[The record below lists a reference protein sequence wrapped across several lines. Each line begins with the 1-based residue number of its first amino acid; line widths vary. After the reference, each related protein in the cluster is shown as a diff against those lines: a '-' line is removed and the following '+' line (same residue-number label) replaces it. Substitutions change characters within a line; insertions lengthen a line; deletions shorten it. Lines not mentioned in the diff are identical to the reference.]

1 VSHSADAIVI
11 ITTTAGGIIADS
23 APLQA
28 SAAVEADDLVVQ
40 VRGLRRVFGT
50 RAVLDGIDLSLHAGD
65 FVALLGPSGTGKTT
79 LLRILAGLDTADA
92 GQVLVPRVR
101 SVVFQEP
108 RLVMARRVWRN
119 VVLGARRV
127 RKARGRAI
135 QALTEVGLETH
146 SEAWPVTLSG
156 GEAQRVALAR
166 ALVTEPAL
174 LLLDEPFA
182 ALDALTRIRM
192 QDLVA
197 QLYDRHQ
204 PAVVLVTHD
213 VDEAILLADRIL
225 VLSDG
230 KIGLDIPVEI
240 DKPRHRDDSRFLALR
255 ARLLSQLGVTDTVG
269 AADPEPTTS
278 HA

>member
-1 VSHSADAIVI
+1 M
-11 ITTTAGGIIADS
+11 
-23 APLQA
+23 
-28 SAAVEADDLVVQ
+28 VQ

-50 RAVLDGIDLSLHAGD
+50 RAVLDGIDLSLRAGD
-65 FVALLGPSGTGKTT
+65 FIALLGPSGTGKTT

-108 RLVMARRVWRN
+108 RLVMAHRVWRN
-119 VVLGARRV
+119 VVLGARRAS
-127 RKARGRAI
+127 KARNRAI
-135 QALTEVGLETH
+135 QSLTEVGLQTH
-146 SEAWPVTLSG
+146 SDAWPVTLSG

-166 ALVTEPAL
+166 ALATEPAL

-192 QDLVA
+192 HDLVA
-197 QLYDRHQ
+197 RLYARHQ

-213 VDEAILLADRIL
+213 VDEAILLADRVL

-230 KIGLDIPVEI
+230 SIGLNVPVEI
-240 DKPRHRDDSRFLALR
+240 DKPRQRDDPRFLELR
-255 ARLLSQLGVTDTVG
+255 GRLLAQLGVAHTVG
-269 AADPEPTTS
+269 GTDPEPEPPPV
-278 HA
+278 

>member
-1 VSHSADAIVI
+1 MSHSGNA
-11 ITTTAGGIIADS
+11 ITTADGTVVAGAALPAD
-23 APLQA
+23 P
-28 SAAVEADDLVVQ
+28 AAAGEDLVVQ

-50 RAVLDGIDLSLHAGD
+50 RAVLDGIDLSLRAGD
-65 FVALLGPSGTGKTT
+65 FIALLGPSGTGKTT

-108 RLVMARRVWRN
+108 RLVMAHRVWRN
-119 VVLGARRV
+119 VVLGARRAS
-127 RKARGRAI
+127 KARDRAI
-135 QALTEVGLETH
+135 QSLTEVGLETH
-146 SEAWPVTLSG
+146 SDAWPVTLSG

-166 ALVTEPAL
+166 ALATEPAL

-192 QDLVA
+192 HDLVA
-197 QLYDRHQ
+197 RLYARHQ

-213 VDEAILLADRIL
+213 VDEAILLADRVL

-230 KIGLDIPVEI
+230 SIGLNVPVEI
-240 DKPRHRDDSRFLALR
+240 DKPRQRDDPRFLELR
-255 ARLLSQLGVTDTVG
+255 GRLLAQLGVAHTVG
-269 AADPEPTTS
+269 GTDPDPVTPPM
-278 HA
+278 

>member
-1 VSHSADAIVI
+1 MSQSADA
-11 ITTTAGGIIADS
+11 TTAGGTVVDGVALAAD
-23 APLQA
+23 P
-28 SAAVEADDLVVQ
+28 AARAEDLVVQ

-50 RAVLDGIDLSLHAGD
+50 RAVLDGIDLSLRAGD
-65 FVALLGPSGTGKTT
+65 FIALLGPSGTGKTT

-108 RLVMARRVWRN
+108 RLVMAHRVWRN
-119 VVLGARRV
+119 VVLGARRAS
-127 RKARGRAI
+127 KARSRAI
-135 QALTEVGLETH
+135 QALTEVGLQTH
-146 SEAWPVTLSG
+146 SDAWPVTLSG

-166 ALVTEPAL
+166 ALATEPAL

-192 QDLVA
+192 HDLVA
-197 QLYDRHQ
+197 RLYARHQ

-213 VDEAILLADRIL
+213 VDEAILLADRVL

-230 KIGLDIPVEI
+230 SIGLNIPVEI
-240 DKPRHRDDSRFLALR
+240 DKPRQRDDPRFLELR
-255 ARLLSQLGVTDTVG
+255 GRLLAQLGVAHTVG
-269 AADPEPTTS
+269 GADPEPEPPPV
-278 HA
+278 

>member
-1 VSHSADAIVI
+1 VSQSADA
-11 ITTTAGGIIADS
+11 TTAGGTVVDGVALATD
-23 APLQA
+23 P
-28 SAAVEADDLVVQ
+28 AARAEDLVVQ

-50 RAVLDGIDLSLHAGD
+50 RAVLDGIDLSLRAGD
-65 FVALLGPSGTGKTT
+65 FIALLGPSGTGKTT

-108 RLVMARRVWRN
+108 RLVMAHRVWRN
-119 VVLGARRV
+119 VVLGARRAS
-127 RKARGRAI
+127 KARSRAI
-135 QALTEVGLETH
+135 QALTEVGLQTH
-146 SEAWPVTLSG
+146 SDAWPVTLSG

-166 ALVTEPAL
+166 ALATEPAL

-192 QDLVA
+192 HDLVA
-197 QLYDRHQ
+197 RLYARHQ

-213 VDEAILLADRIL
+213 VDEAILLADRVL

-230 KIGLDIPVEI
+230 SIGLNIPVEI
-240 DKPRHRDDSRFLALR
+240 DKPRQRDDPRFLELR
-255 ARLLSQLGVTDTVG
+255 GRLLAQLGVAHTVG
-269 AADPEPTTS
+269 GADPEPEPPPV
-278 HA
+278 